1 MKFLRAVLCLLVSAA
16 PLCLGD
22 IITSGVS
29 ESWREVLES
38 LLLYCGLV
46 GIVWLLV
53 FLPLLFFTRRFETWG
68 CWKGGLLGSVL
79 VWALFLVLWWLM
91 KPQGSAA
98 ETATWFVDCL
108 ILGLCTGLLFALGSL
123 ISTERWAHKLG
134 LVLLWILAIGCVFIA
149 FVPHPKEGTLKRDT
163 LNQSQKVRRKG
174 SELLREGKVREGLEA
189 LSSVPWD
196 SPDILTARRIMS
208 DVCARIKFTPADPG
222 PEGKVPIFVGEVVRT
237 LPHRP
242 NAANE
247 GLAYHG
253 GFLYESANVG
263 QLRLIH
269 KINAETGDIAQEIHV
284 PEPDLCEG
292 LAVLSNKL
300 YLTLCKCRT
309 GLVYDL
315 GTAQITNRFKIDS
328 YANGLAQDGENLLIS
343 DGTGP
348 IRFLDPLTFKEKR
361 RISVFNDSVP
371 VLNMF
376 HMTMVEGQI
385 LAAVFMTDRVVK
397 IDPQTGQIT
406 GWIDLEGLGP
416 AHFAYRF
423 ETVSSLAY
431 DAERKRLFVTGRK
444 WPSIFEIRLRQIN

>member
-1 MKFLRAVLCLLVSAA
+1 MPNKHIGHCPDLACSSKTITAKVDMKFLRAVLCLLVSVI
-16 PLCLGD
+16 PLCLAD
-22 IITSGVS
+22 IVYCGVP
-29 ESWREVLES
+29 ESWSAVLFS
-38 LLLYCGLV
+38 LIPNFAVV
-46 GIVWLLV
+46 GVVWLLV
-53 FLPLLFFTRRFETWG
+53 FLPLLFFTQRFETWG
-68 CWKGGLLGSVL
+68 SLKAGLLGSLL
-79 VWALFLVLWWLM
+79 VWAFAFVFRWLETPVEAKPLVD
-91 KPQGSAA
+91 
-98 ETATWFVDCL
+98 ATPL
-108 ILGLCTGLLFALGSL
+108 ALCTGLLLALGSVIL
-123 ISTERWAHKLG
+123 TERWAHKLG

-149 FVPHPKEGTLKRDT
+149 FVPHPKGGTAKRDT
-163 LNQSQKVRRKG
+163 LNQRQKVRRKG

-189 LSSVPWD
+189 LASVFWD

-208 DVCARIKFTPADPG
+208 DLCARIKFTPADPG
-222 PEGKVPIFVGEVVRT
+222 PEGKVAIFVGEVVRT

-269 KINAETGDIAQEIHV
+269 KINAETGDIAQETHV

-315 GTAQITNRFKIDS
+315 GTTQITSRFKIDS

-406 GWIDLEGLGP
+406 GWIDLG
-416 AHFAYRF
+416 FR
-423 ETVSSLAY
+423 VS
-431 DAERKRLFVTGRK
+431 
-444 WPSIFEIRLRQIN
+444 P